1 MGTAQNKKAP
11 NEFKARQ
18 NKKKPRLEN
27 WYLKTDTEGELRL
40 FFLKIWGLSIFL
52 QEDWI
57 TNTSIP
63 KVCKSTSFFGSFQ
76 FSLANNISGN
86 CSQNLKISIK
96 WSRCIDNREFWR
108 GKKNAP
114 SSLTLVIQKENTMHK
129 HAPYVSTKHCME
141 HTYSQRQSFN
151 RGSPRQIIHATQN
164 LPKRNQIHYKQFQ
177 HQRKNQQ
184 ETKPPAVG
192 RKKKQTD
199 TIGIFIPPT
208 PIGSSP
214 YPDLYEWEKSEQ
226 AGDINKAGI
235 NHHKLR
241 HRIIYTSAG

>member
-1 MGTAQNKKAP
+1 MKSLHRQQRILAWEKKCTIVFDFSYSKRKHNAQA
-11 NEFKARQ
+11 
-18 NKKKPRLEN
+18 
-27 WYLKTDTEGELRL
+27 
-40 FFLKIWGLSIFL
+40 
-52 QEDWI
+52 
-57 TNTSIP
+57 
-63 KVCKSTSFFGSFQ
+63 C
-76 FSLANNISGN
+76 
-86 CSQNLKISIK
+86 
-96 WSRCIDNREFWR
+96 
-108 GKKNAP
+108 
-114 SSLTLVIQKENTMHK
+114 TLC
-129 HAPYVSTKHCME
+129 STKHCME

-241 HRIIYTSAG
+241 HRIIYTSAS